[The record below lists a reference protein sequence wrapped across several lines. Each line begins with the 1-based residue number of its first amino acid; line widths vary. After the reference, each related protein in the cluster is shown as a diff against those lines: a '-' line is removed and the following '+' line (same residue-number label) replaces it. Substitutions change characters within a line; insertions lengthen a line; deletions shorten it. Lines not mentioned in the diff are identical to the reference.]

1 MQYDPT
7 NNISW
12 QLGYRGRVA
21 VFIDGNNL
29 FHAARFHN
37 IDIDYNKLLRVLLG
51 DGRLLRAF
59 FYTGVDVGAERQ
71 QGFLL
76 WMRRNGF
83 RVIHKELKTFY
94 DGTRKANLDV
104 EIAVDMLSLAGRYD
118 TAVLVSGDEDFV
130 YAVNAVAY
138 KGCRVEVA
146 GFRSNTAPKLIDVA
160 DYFID
165 LGEIADKVRKETTHS
180 HRYYENHAQAEQ
192 PAANSFANHNSGPPR
207 RGEEIMSHVR
217 DVMSGEEEHGED
229 SRPPEDFEEPAPQL
243 LADPELGDED
253 EQFSNRS
260 DFIRVTDDQ

>member
-1 MQYDPT
+1 MNNIDPT
-7 NNISW
+7 QNISW
-12 QLGYRGRVA
+12 QLGHRGRVA

-83 RVIHKELKTFY
+83 RVIQKELKTFY
-94 DGTRKANLDV
+94 DGSRKANLDV

-165 LGEIADKVRKETTHS
+165 LGDIADRVRKDAIQGHRYDERDIHEQQPTQYLHEQIQLDESADDGFQSSLRVVLETT
-180 HRYYENHAQAEQ
+180 
-192 PAANSFANHNSGPPR
+192 
-207 RGEEIMSHVR
+207 I
-217 DVMSGEEEHGED
+217 EEE
-229 SRPPEDFEEPAPQL
+229 S
-243 LADPELGDED
+243 
-253 EQFSNRS
+253 EQFGGAV
-260 DFIRVTDDQ
+260 DFIRITDEH

>member
-1 MQYDPT
+1 MNNFDPT

-12 QLGYRGRVA
+12 QLGHRGRVA

-83 RVIHKELKTFY
+83 RVIQKELKTFY

-138 KGCRVEVA
+138 KGCRVEIA

-165 LGEIADKVRKETTHS
+165 LGEIADRVRKDIPHGARYDERELHEPPGEYVADHIEAAQLVSAAAFETAMRVVLES
-180 HRYYENHAQAEQ
+180 
-192 PAANSFANHNSGPPR
+192 
-207 RGEEIMSHVR
+207 
-217 DVMSGEEEHGED
+217 SGETENEV
-229 SRPPEDFEEPAPQL
+229 FESSTEY
-243 LADPELGDED
+243 
-253 EQFSNRS
+253 
-260 DFIRVTDDQ
+260 IRVTDDNGEC

>member
-1 MQYDPT
+1 MQNFDPT

-83 RVIHKELKTFY
+83 KVAGEPVLKPSQ
-94 DGTRKANLDV
+94 RRRA
-104 EIAVDMLSLAGRYD
+104 AGRRK
-118 TAVLVSGDEDFV
+118 TA
-130 YAVNAVAY
+130 
-138 KGCRVEVA
+138 R
-146 GFRSNTAPKLIDVA
+146 
-160 DYFID
+160 
-165 LGEIADKVRKETTHS
+165 
-180 HRYYENHAQAEQ
+180 
-192 PAANSFANHNSGPPR
+192 
-207 RGEEIMSHVR
+207 
-217 DVMSGEEEHGED
+217 
-229 SRPPEDFEEPAPQL
+229 
-243 LADPELGDED
+243 
-253 EQFSNRS
+253 
-260 DFIRVTDDQ
+260 